1 MEQHR
6 IASVS
11 VHRPAKRAAREILPF
26 GRLEQMATGKSG
38 AFAPLVVGDNAC
50 LLFMVVSSLAL
61 LTL

>member
-1 MEQHR
+1 
-6 IASVS
+6 
-11 VHRPAKRAAREILPF
+11 
-26 GRLEQMATGKSG
+26 MATGKSG